1 MVPRE
6 FRSCRRLRPKRPMAS
21 FYDTAPTRF
30 GIGPS
35 FRGRTLPAEGFPPP
49 PVPESAPPSGFVS
62 PLAGTARLPESA
74 SPSNS
79 FTIGLT
85 GNFRPRISLC
95 ASISLSGLVSLLCL
109 CFLLCLPCPARH
121 PGPHGN
127 HGGSGKNALCRY
139 LLPQNA
145 SVLHNH
151 AHSSG
156 KLRRQQQPL
165 HGCGEHFGPT
175 ALCGGFDEAHLLI
188 DFVSVAHLFFIPE
201 PEMCL
206 ILRDGYSCEY
216 SQSWLRC
223 QSGCGKH
230 RRTGVG
236 SGHRCY
242 TSKL

>member
-30 GIGPS
+30 GIGPL
-35 FRGRTLPAEGFPPP
+35 FPRRRLPAECFPSP
-49 PVPESAPPSGFVS
+49 PVPESAPLSGFVS

-151 AHSSG
+151 AHASG
-156 KLRRQQQPL
+156 KTAGTAAAVLWVRRALRADRTLRRNSTRPFSSLTLSPL
-165 HGCGEHFGPT
+165 
-175 ALCGGFDEAHLLI
+175 L
-188 DFVSVAHLFFIPE
+188 
-201 PEMCL
+201 
-206 ILRDGYSCEY
+206 
-216 SQSWLRC
+216 
-223 QSGCGKH
+223 
-230 RRTGVG
+230 
-236 SGHRCY
+236 
-242 TSKL
+242 TSSSSLNRKCV